1 MTRTRGLAM
10 AMGLALFTAGSFAGD
25 AFAKVSD
32 AGSKL
37 PASNPFAQV
46 STLPFHAPPF
56 NLIKM
61 ADYAPAFE
69 EGMRVHLVEIEAIAN
84 DPAAPTVDNTI
95 VTMER
100 SGALLTRVA
109 KVFFNLAQSNTNEDI
124 QKLQAELAP
133 KLAAHQDEIALNP
146 KLFARVKALYD
157 KRDSLGE
164 IIRRGGIVRNARR
177 KLARDVHGDDVGAF
191 IGHPDGMGATLAARP
206 CRPDGR

>member
-1 MTRTRGLAM
+1 MMRTRGLAM

-95 VTMER
+95 VAGVVPEPSTGYPRMPAR
-100 SGALLTRVA
+100 SSTTTGPAIHRV
-109 KVFFNLAQSNTNEDI
+109 I
-124 QKLQAELAP
+124 P
-133 KLAAHQDEIALNP
+133 
-146 KLFARVKALYD
+146 RC
-157 KRDSLGE
+157 G
-164 IIRRGGIVRNARR
+164 
-177 KLARDVHGDDVGAF
+177 
-191 IGHPDGMGATLAARP
+191 
-206 CRPDGR
+206 